1 MLSSEPAT
9 SGMTEENEM
18 TAAAIDIMRSAPRL
32 AALRHLP
39 DVAVKVI
46 VAAFVLLA
54 LVFAL
59 SGTAWAGPELGC

>member
-1 MLSSEPAT
+1 
-9 SGMTEENEM
+9 M